1 MSKLKSCGPV
11 CLALALLI
19 SMTTGCRKVIEYP
32 PDKYS
37 DIYSDVVIDEDS
49 APGLDED
56 PGPESKGYDDT
67 WPSTP
72 GSGNGILVDDVIFGD
87 DDFKTEEEEL
97 LNLGQDIA
105 GGKAFFVRSFG
116 AKGDGK
122 TDDSTAVN
130 KAIATACTYTKK
142 NSGKVAQVR
151 FEENT
156 EYVLKTCAAGSSSLM
171 QISGAQNVS
180 LIGNN
185 TTVIGLPGKGYLSVV
200 QSESITV
207 KGFNFNYDTPV
218 ACVATVEKCEGSR
231 VTFSVPA
238 WFAECARR
246 TPEYTKDAFALK
258 ANGLRGQV
266 PCTIATALNDTHVE
280 IAMSGAQEIG
290 SVWYLPTPGYS
301 HSGVAFQVL
310 HNTGEV
316 TYEDIRI
323 WNASMFVFQVNG
335 NFGKLYWRNVR
346 LEPKDADSCATVAWR
361 DVVHAKDNR
370 ESLHFDQCVFGGSHD
385 DIFNIAN
392 TLAQI
397 TEIGEENE
405 LKIVGLD
412 YAGGGFARIEEGD
425 TAVILNPD
433 EGIRC
438 GEAKVV
444 EVISQTS
451 SSIRIRLDRSFDLDG
466 GEYLYF
472 KEMASPKTTITNCR
486 LDGTFRIRAQATIE
500 NCTINVLQMWTHYSG
515 LTSEVEGPIPENITY
530 RNCAFTHPA
539 GTSNVFDFNCETK
552 SGAVAGFTVSN
563 ILFDGCIFQDSKM
576 IREQPGVVLKD
587 PKFMR

>member
-1 MSKLKSCGPV
+1 MKQRLFKRIGILFLSV
-11 CLALALLI
+11 ALLGTLFSGGLTPLAAI
-19 SMTTGCRKVIEYP
+19 RGTFTGFSQGQGTVEDNTDGSHRITFNAGYTAVTSTYKIDLTKGFRWNYEDAQFGLHLKFKQTKDAEPTPFQMTWLLNETEVATDLLFYPNGSAIGVGSRNNYTGLNFSVG
-32 PDKYS
+32 
-37 DIYSDVVIDEDS
+37 DS
-49 APGLDED
+49 AAASIEM
-56 PGPESKGYDDT
+56 
-67 WPSTP
+67 
-72 GSGNGILVDDVIFGD
+72 VFRR
-87 DDFKTEEEEL
+87 EE
-97 LNLGQDIA
+97 
-105 GGKAFFVRSFG
+105 
-116 AKGDGK
+116 
-122 TDDSTAVN
+122 
-130 KAIATACTYTKK
+130 
-142 NSGKVAQVR
+142 
-151 FEENT
+151 
-156 EYVLKTCAAGSSSLM
+156 
-171 QISGAQNVS
+171 ISGAVYYK
-180 LIGNN
+180 L
-185 TTVIGLPGKGYLSVV
+185 YM
-200 QSESITV
+200 
-207 KGFNFNYDTPV
+207 
-218 ACVATVEKCEGSR
+218 
-231 VTFSVPA
+231 
-238 WFAECARR
+238 
-246 TPEYTKDAFALK
+246 
-258 ANGLRGQV
+258 NG
-266 PCTIATALNDTHVE
+266 
-280 IAMSGAQEIG
+280 QEA
-290 SVWYLPTPGYS
+290 YS

-335 NFGKLYWRNVR
+335 NFGKLHWNNVK
-346 LEPKDADSCATVAWR
+346 LEPKDADACPTVAWR

-370 ESLHFDQCVFGGSHD
+370 ESLHFDRCVFGGSHD

-397 TEIGEENE
+397 TEIGEEND

-444 EVISQTS
+444 EVISQTT
-451 SSIRIRLDRSFDLDG
+451 SSIRVRLDKSFDLDG

-500 NCTINVLQMWTHYSG
+500 NCTLNVLQMWTHYSG

-530 RNCAFTHPA
+530 RNCSFTHPT

-552 SGAVAGFTVSN
+552 SGAVANFTVSS
-563 ILFDGCIFQDSKM
+563 ILFDGCTFQDDRM

-587 PKFMR
+587 PKYLHIL